1 MRNGRKMSEMSNLQF
16 AVLLCLPVIVF
27 LVTVIGYPL
36 GYAMVL
42 SLHDISFFGG
52 LDTQFVG
59 GKHYSEIFF
68 SPRFWHAVGV
78 SLRFTGESV
87 VMTIFI
93 GLGLAIVMAKPFK
106 GKKLFRSLVILPWA
120 VSTYS
125 LGIMYKYLWKGHTSI
140 FTAVTALFGREAPVE
155 IVSEK
160 TVVEVLA
167 LGNAWHLAPLVAFFL
182 LANIET
188 IPTRLYDLAEIDRMK
203 SFGKFVHVTLP
214 YLRVTLWVFTAIV
227 CVLSLKVFD
236 YIYVQTG
243 GGPGS
248 ASATLTYEVYK
259 STFLGM
265 NFGYGAAMSF
275 YLLFVIILLT
285 VLLYFFWGKKELK
298 AK

>member
-1 MRNGRKMSEMSNLQF
+1 MRARRKMSEMSNLQF
-16 AVLLCLPVIVF
+16 AVFLCMPVVVF
-27 LVTVIGYPL
+27 LIMVIAYPL
-36 GYAMVL
+36 GYAMIL
-42 SLHDISFFGG
+42 SFHDISFFGG
-52 LDTQFVG
+52 LDTKFVEF
-59 GKHYSEIFF
+59 KHYREILV
-68 SPRFWHAVGV
+68 SPHFWHALLV
-78 SLRFTGESV
+78 SLRFTAESV
-87 VMTIFI
+87 LLTIPI
-93 GLGLAIVMAKPFK
+93 GLGLAIIMAKPFK

-125 LGIMYKYLWKGHTSI
+125 LGIMYKYLWKGHTSV
-140 FTAVTALFGREAPVE
+140 FTAIAALFGRQTPVE
-155 IVSEK
+155 IVSGK
-160 TVVEVLA
+160 TVIEILA

-188 IPTRLYDLAEIDRMK
+188 IPTRLYDLAETDQMK
-203 SFGKFVHVTLP
+203 SFGKFIHVTLP
-214 YLRVTLWVFTAIV
+214 YLRVTLWVFTAII

-243 GGPGS
+243 GGPGT

-275 YLLFVIILLT
+275 YLLLVIIVLT
-285 VLLYFFWGKKELK
+285 MLLYLFWGKRELE